1 MKRLMSERA
10 VFLDRD
16 GTINEE
22 IGYLFDP
29 ERVCLIHGAAEALVR
44 LREAGFRLIVVSNQS
59 GVARGLFTED
69 DLHKVNHR
77 LASLLEA
84 DGAKVDAYYFCPH
97 HPRHGEMRECECR
110 KPKTGMAVSASREFG
125 IDLSLS
131 YFVGDKATDIELG
144 KNAGGKTVLVLTG
157 FGNEEQSLLQ
167 EKGIAPDMVSASL
180 PEAADWIIED
190 LKKS

>member
-1 MKRLMSERA
+1 MPERA

-22 IGYLFDP
+22 MGYLFEP
-29 ERVCLIHGAAEALVR
+29 EKVSLIPGAAEALVR
-44 LREAGFRLIVVSNQS
+44 LREAGFRLIVVTNQS

-77 LASLLEA
+77 LTGLLEA
-84 DGAKVDAYYFCPH
+84 KGAKVDAYYFCPH
-97 HPRHGEMRECECR
+97 HPRHGEMLECECR
-110 KPKTGMAVSASREFG
+110 KPKTGMAVSASEKFG
-125 IDLSLS
+125 IDLSSS

-157 FGNEEQSLLQ
+157 FGNEEKSLLR
-167 EKGIAPDMVSASL
+167 ERGIEPDMVSASL

>member
-1 MKRLMSERA
+1 MPERA

-22 IGYLFDP
+22 IGYLSDP
-29 ERVCLIHGAAEALVR
+29 EKVCLIPGAAEALVR
-44 LREAGFRLIVVSNQS
+44 LKMAGFRLVVVSNQS

-69 DLHKVNHR
+69 DLHKVNLK
-77 LASLLEA
+77 LADLLEA
-84 DGAKVDAYYFCPH
+84 KGAKVDAYYFCPH
-97 HPRHGEMRECECR
+97 HPRHGEMVDCECR
-110 KPKTGMAVSASREFG
+110 KPKTGMAVSASEKFG
-125 IDLSLS
+125 IDLSSS

-157 FGNEEQSLLQ
+157 FGSEEKALLE
-167 EKGIAPDMVSASL
+167 EKGMAPDMVSESL